1 MAHITGGGITE
12 NLNRCLPSDVDA
24 VVDRLASDG
33 SSPEGFGEGP
43 AWDVPPVIN
52 YMVRA
57 AGLTPDE
64 AYKTFNMGVG
74 MCVLCAPSDVDH
86 VRALLDNEGLTS
98 FVMGECVAGTG
109 KVVYR

>member
-1 MAHITGGGITE
+1 MLGIMPAT
-12 NLNRCLPSDVDA
+12 LDA
-24 VVDRLASDG
+24 VVDRHAADPASPD
-33 SSPEGFGEGP
+33 GFGDGP
-43 AWDVPPVIN
+43 AWNVPPVID

-74 MCVLCAPSDVDH
+74 MSVLCAPQDVDC
-86 VRALLDNEGLTS
+86 VREALAEQGLES
-98 FVMGECVAGTG
+98 FVMGECVAGEG